1 MEKKICQIYK
11 IVSPSGRIY
20 IGKTS
25 NLKLRVDYYRRLKCK
40 KQPLLY
46 YSLLKYGFSGHSF
59 DVIYEGEHSLKE
71 INEIEIKFINEYKS
85 FHGNNENG
93 MNLTLG
99 GDGGFGIVYSEER
112 KQKIREANKNRIY
125 KPHSEESKKLIS
137 ENRKKTGKTEAH
149 RLAIEKLKGRKVEK
163 TEEWVKNNAE
173 SIKKPIFQYDLEGNF
188 IKEWKSAKD
197 VELEIGLSRKNISAN
212 LRNKTKHAY
221 GYIWKYKKNN

>member
-11 IVSPSGRIY
+11 IVSPSGRVY

-25 NLKLRVDYYRRLKCK
+25 NLKLRIDYYRRLKCK

-71 INEIEIKFINEYKS
+71 INELEMYYINEYDS

-99 GDGGFGIVYSEER
+99 GDGGFGLKLSEEH
-112 KQKIREANKNRIY
+112 KQKIIEANKNRIY
-125 KPHSEESKKLIS
+125 KPHSEETKKLIS
-137 ENRKKTGKTEAH
+137 ESRKKTGKTEAH
-149 RLAIEKLKGRKVEK
+149 QKAIDNLRGKKIKK
-163 TEEWVKNNAE
+163 TEEWIRNNSE
-173 SIKKPIFQYDLEGNF
+173 SIKKPILQFDIEGVF

-221 GYIWKYKKNN
+221 GYIWKYKQ